1 MRTKVMLAANLII
14 LLAAASV
21 YAQHTLVVKI
31 DFPFTVEGKALPAGE
46 YEFVGEGTGGIE
58 AFGIRSAGKGV
69 ATVPVLTHLA
79 GEIHTTPQDA
89 HVVFDVVGDTHLL
102 SEIWL
107 VGEDGYLV
115 LATKGPH
122 KHKVINVKQ

>member
-1 MRTKVMLAANLII
+1 MRTKVMLAANLVI
-14 LLAAASV
+14 LLAAGSAF
-21 YAQHTLVVKI
+21 AQHTLIVKI
-31 DFPFTVEGKALPAGE
+31 DFPFTVEGKVLPAGE
-46 YEFVGEGTGGIE
+46 YEFVGVGTAGVE
-58 AFGIRSAGKGV
+58 AFSIRSAGKGV

-79 GEIHTTPQDA
+79 GEMHTTPQDA
-89 HVVFDVVGDTHLL
+89 HVVFDVVGDTHML

-122 KHKVINVKQ
+122 KHKVLNIKR